1 MKLISCDGNTSIIKK
16 EIMNQT
22 GIDILSDNIDIFD
35 FVNALYNA

>member
-1 MKLISCDGNTSIIKK
+1 MRLISCDDDTSTIKK